1 MYSQMGFLTHHY
13 KNDIS
18 FLYFSSRLIRGNV
31 TYIDTIANKDHMWLI
46 PSTKQWVER
55 TNDNYME
62 AL

>member
-1 MYSQMGFLTHHY
+1 MYSQMGLLTHHY

-18 FLYFSSRLIRGNV
+18 FFTFLLDSQGVI
-31 TYIDTIANKDHMWLI
+31 TYTDSIANKDRMCVI

-62 AL
+62 GL